1 MNNNKKH
8 CCQIMEMSVDGS
20 SDISPWR
27 YNERHRAYYVK
38 SVNHPGSARVNYC
51 AFCGTKLPQ
60 DLTSEWIRILEEE
73 YGFESAYEAKR
84 NGLIPPEFQT
94 DEWWK
99 KRGL

>member
-1 MNNNKKH
+1 MYTNKKH
-8 CCQIMEMSVDGS
+8 CCERMSSSVDGTD
-20 SDISPWR
+20 DISPWI
-27 YNERHRAYYVK
+27 YNERHRAYYVQ
-38 SVNHPGSARVNYC
+38 SVNHPGAERVDYC

-73 YGFESAYEAKR
+73 YGFENAYEARR
-84 NGLIPPEFQT
+84 NGLVPSEFQT